1 MDIKKKLKLLI
12 GKQDSIQSPS
22 DEGAITPQEL
32 SSDPAVTKSKAE
44 QFRDPHVDQEI
55 LESIESFYYN
65 SEQFDTS
72 EYELK
77 KLPENLQLSQIDEDR
92 KRLRGQLD
100 VVSRKVY
107 ELVLQNH
114 PAYVTEL
121 QRVME
126 LQKTLQ
132 LAGGICTTGR
142 SQLSKARES
151 FTATSLGLLANYR
164 KRSQLMCLLKS
175 LHTIKTLQRTDL
187 RLREMLEE
195 EDYCGAIQLCLECQN
210 AAATFKHYHCISEL
224 NFKLQDTLEL
234 IEEQLDVA
242 LSKTCNNFDVA
253 HYSKVQNAYRLLGK
267 TQVAMDQLHM
277 HYTSAIHNTAFTIV
291 LGYVELYSGTTS
303 TNFQKKQYSDL
314 CKWDEIPIVA
324 GHDMHI
330 TVESFTPCLTDL
342 CKALWEVMKCHYK
355 TMLWHRQHHT
365 ADTTDT
371 ESAPSISEEVSFNQR
386 YVQQKLQHGMLRMW
400 QDVQQKVKTFI
411 LGTDLSFFK
420 FEEFILVL
428 DLVNRLIEIGEEFC
442 GSQSE
447 SLQDVLRQQSLNYF
461 RNHHRARMD
470 ELRMFLENEGWE
482 LCPVRSNFNLLQLLE
497 FRFMQNLTL
506 NPSSNSVSGGGGGG
520 GGIAGGQLLDVKE
533 EVGDYFSN
541 SDEKK
546 NPFDLQSEEDE
557 QEDVFT
563 RTLDHDDLDGS
574 AGSDSDSDIAD
585 ELKQDFIDE
594 HTGDTHT
601 HNHRPRARSRSGLK
615 SVAIVTN
622 TSLNILRV
630 IGRYMKMMNILKPIA
645 FDVISC
651 MSQLFDYYMYSI
663 YIFFSSDGPEIND
676 VTMKNRLKI
685 TLQRVGESLIAD
697 GSVSVGNGLMPPE
710 KTDKIRQASLS
721 PTVNLTNPNKL
732 FGLSERI
739 VAAES
744 LVFLSEQFELLQ
756 PYLDTMIPVNKKAF
770 LQQFYSQTVKMAS
783 ELRKPIY
790 RVVSSQVIDYAS
802 LVQQMSVVKW
812 DVKDIM
818 SQHNSYVDSILESFQ
833 EFRNRLH
840 EVSRHV
846 PVSKVVHDIIWEH
859 CISLANHM
867 FVEGYANAKK
877 CTNEGRAWMQLDFQ
891 QFLTKL
897 EKFADIRPI
906 PEREYVETYIKAYYL
921 PEAQLEIWLQDHKEY
936 STKQLLAL
944 IQSVD
949 HINRK
954 ARQRLVNMVEEFD
967 KIRR

>member
-12 GKQDSIQSPS
+12 GKQDSIQSPT
-22 DEGAITPQEL
+22 DEAVISPQQL

-77 KLPENLQLSQIDEDR
+77 KLPETLELSQIDADR
-92 KRLRGQLD
+92 ARLRGQLD

-132 LAGGICTTGR
+132 SAGGICTTGR
-142 SQLSKARES
+142 SQLLKARES

-164 KRSQLMCLLKS
+164 KRSQLMSLLKS
-175 LHTIKTLQRTDL
+175 LHTIKTLVKTSISLSLSPQ
-187 RLREMLEE
+187 E
-195 EDYCGAIQLCLECQN
+195 EDYSGAIQLCLECQN
-210 AAATFKHYHCISEL
+210 AASTFRHYHCISEL

-242 LSKTCNNFDVA
+242 LSKTCNSFDVA
-253 HYSKVQNAYRLLGK
+253 HYSKVQTAYRLLGK

-314 CKWDEIPIVA
+314 CK
-324 GHDMHI
+324 HI

-355 TMLWHRQHHT
+355 TMLWHKQHN
-365 ADTTDT
+365 ADTPDS
-371 ESAPSISEEVSFNQR
+371 EPPSNNEELSFNQR
-386 YVQQKLQHGMLRMW
+386 YVQQKLQHGMLRIW

-442 GSQSE
+442 GSKSE

-461 RNHHRARMD
+461 RNHHRSRMD

-497 FRFMQNLTL
+497 FRFMQNWNL
-506 NPSSNSVSGGGGGG
+506 NTSSNSSMCSGN
-520 GGIAGGQLLDVKE
+520 QFDTKE
-533 EVGDYFSN
+533 ELGGYFSN
-541 SDEKK
+541 LEEKR
-546 NPFDLQSEEDE
+546 NPFDLQLEEDE
-557 QEDVFT
+557 QEDVFA
-563 RTLDHDDLDGS
+563 RTLDRDDLDGS
-574 AGSDSDSDIAD
+574 IGSDSDSDVAD
-585 ELKQDFIDE
+585 ELKQEFVDE
-594 HTGDTHT
+594 HTGDMQT

-651 MSQLFDYYMYSI
+651 MSQLFDYYMYSV

-676 VTMKNRLKI
+676 ITMKNRLKI

-697 GSVSVGNGLMPPE
+697 GSVSVGNGLVPPE
-710 KTDKIRQASLS
+710 KTDKIRQAYLS
-721 PTVNLTNPNKL
+721 PTVNLTNPQKL

-744 LVFLSEQFELLQ
+744 LVFLAEQFEFLQ
-756 PYLDTMIPVNKKAF
+756 PYLDSMIPVNKKAF

-790 RVVSSQVIDYAS
+790 RVVSSQVIDYGS
-802 LVQQMSVVKW
+802 LVQQMSAVKW

-818 SQHNSYVDSILESFQ
+818 SQHNTYVDSILESFQ
-833 EFRNRLH
+833 DFRNRLH

-936 STKQLLAL
+936 SNKQLLAL
-944 IQSVD
+944 ITSVD

-967 KIRR
+967 KTRR